1 MKELDKTYV
10 KNLAS
15 TYIIKNDNKV
25 ESLKKLDQKV
35 KLFPNV
41 LAYTLGIILTLT
53 FGFSMCLCL
62 DVILIDYKYSLVI
75 GIVLGIISII
85 LMIFNFTLY
94 KKILN
99 YRKRKYASDIITLA
113 NKILEE

>member
-10 KNLAS
+10 KILAS

-41 LAYTLGIILTLT
+41 LAYTLGIILILT

-62 DVILIDYKYSLVI
+62 RVILIDYKYSMVI

-85 LMIFNFTLY
+85 LMIFKLQFS
-94 KKILN
+94 
-99 YRKRKYASDIITLA
+99 RKNRGSLK
-113 NKILEE
+113 NR

>member
-25 ESLKKLDQKV
+25 ESLKKLDEKV

-41 LAYTLGIILTLT
+41 LLIL
-53 FGFSMCLCL
+53 
-62 DVILIDYKYSLVI
+62 
-75 GIVLGIISII
+75 
-85 LMIFNFTLY
+85 
-94 KKILN
+94 
-99 YRKRKYASDIITLA
+99 
-113 NKILEE
+113 